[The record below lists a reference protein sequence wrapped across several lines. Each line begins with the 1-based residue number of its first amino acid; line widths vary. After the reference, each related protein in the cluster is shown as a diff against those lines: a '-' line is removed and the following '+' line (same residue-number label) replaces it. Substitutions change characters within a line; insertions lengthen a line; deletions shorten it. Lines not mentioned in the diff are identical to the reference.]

1 MPSATS
7 PDPRNEDDFDT
18 WTYGTE
24 PIPNDPTWITPMN
37 PTAQPDAV
45 RTNGR
50 SMGSP
55 RSGD

>member
-1 MPSATS
+1 MPSAPS

-37 PTAQPDAV
+37 PTARPDSV
-45 RTNGR
+45 RTNTK
-50 SMGSP
+50 P
-55 RSGD
+55 ITPTDP